1 MYILQITCNY
11 KEAHD
16 IVVSIQ
22 CIVVLYLYFSL
33 QSIYGQAVNLLIQLL
48 STPMA
53 TYSKNDL
60 SIMLKEANL
69 RVTAHRLAILSFL
82 SKARQPI
89 TVYEIVET
97 LRKKEDI
104 DQATVY
110 RNLSSLCD
118 ALLLRRLDFNHG
130 HAHYEFETGRA
141 SHQLVCNT
149 CETIEKIEGIS
160 IDDTVK
166 KMLKKSKKFK
176 NITTHSIEIY
186 GVCKSCSQK

>member
-1 MYILQITCNY
+1 
-11 KEAHD
+11 
-16 IVVSIQ
+16 
-22 CIVVLYLYFSL
+22 
-33 QSIYGQAVNLLIQLL
+33 
-48 STPMA
+48 MA
-53 TYSKNDL
+53 IYSKEDFVL
-60 SIMLKEANL
+60 MLQEAEL
-69 RVTAHRLAILSFL
+69 RVTDHRLAVLTYL
-82 SKARQPI
+82 SKVRQPV

-110 RNLSSLCD
+110 RNLSSLHE
-118 ALLLRRLDFNHG
+118 AGLLRRLDFNHG
-130 HAHYEFETGRA
+130 HAHYELETGRS

-176 NITTHSIEIY
+176 NTTTHSIEIY
-186 GVCKSCSQK
+186 GLCRKCA